1 MLHFHRVQAFPDGI
15 EETANFANYAHIS
28 SGRIIR
34 AAMRAAFRVTA
45 KVKCFNCSDEELI
58 TERIEAADESSAE
71 KKFRETAFLCEKCNE
86 AGTKCVLRIIE
97 PPPLTITPVPI
108 GF

>member
-1 MLHFHRVQAFPDGI
+1 MD
-15 EETANFANYAHIS
+15 ETANFARFAPIAS
-28 SGRIIR
+28 RRIIL

-71 KKFRETAFLCEKCNE
+71 KKFREIKLLCEKCNE

-97 PPPLTITPVPI
+97 PPPLTITPVPT